1 MIAPPVSIDVAR
13 IKRDFPLL
21 ARTVREGKEL
31 VYLDSGAT
39 SQKPYQVL
47 DAERSFYET
56 SYAAVHRGA
65 HALAEEATIHY
76 EHAREAI
83 AGFVGAAPSNL
94 VFTKNATE
102 ALNLC
107 SYAFSNATAL
117 SRQGHDGRRID
128 PRFILEPGDTIV
140 ITEMEHHANLVP
152 WQELCAKT
160 GATLRWFSVDD
171 EGRLD
176 MSNLDTLIDSTTK
189 VVSVVHQ
196 SNILGTVNPVQAI
209 MDRAHEV
216 GAVGIV
222 DGCQSVPH
230 MPVDI
235 AEVGADLLMWSGHKM
250 LGPTG
255 IGCLYGTT
263 EILEAMPP
271 FLTGGSMIEMV
282 SIESSTFAPAPQ
294 KFEAGTPM
302 VAQAVGLAA
311 AVRYLQDIGMQ
322 QVAEHEAALTA
333 HSLAALSAVPGVRII
348 GPSTPVDRGSTI
360 SFVVDGL
367 HPHDVGQVLDNLGIA
382 VRVGHHCAWPTCR
395 RFGIPA
401 TTRISPYIYNDESD
415 IDRAVDGI
423 IAAQEFF
430 GVSS

>member
-1 MIAPPVSIDVAR
+1 MRFDVAR
-13 IKRDFPLL
+13 IKKDFPLL
-21 ARTVREGKEL
+21 ARTVRDGREL
-31 VYLDSGAT
+31 IYLDSGAT

-76 EHAREAI
+76 EQAREAI
-83 AGFVGAAPSNL
+83 AGFVGAAPSNI

-107 SYAFSNATAL
+107 SYAFSNASAL
-117 SRQGHDGRRID
+117 ARQGAGGRSID
-128 PRFILEPGDTIV
+128 PRFIIGPGDSIV
-140 ITEMEHHANLVP
+140 ISEMEHHANLVP
-152 WQELCAKT
+152 WQEVCAKT
-160 GATLRWFSVDD
+160 GASLRWFSVDD

-196 SNILGTVNPVQAI
+196 SNILGTVNPVRAI

-282 SIESSTFAPAPQ
+282 SIEASTFAPAPQ

-302 VAQAVGLAA
+302 VAQAVGLGA
-311 AVRYLQDIGMQ
+311 AVRYLDDIGME
-322 QVAEHEAALTA
+322 QVAEHEAGLTA
-333 HSLAALSAVPGVRII
+333 HSLAALSAIPGVRII
-348 GPSTPVDRGSTI
+348 GPSTSADRGSTI

-415 IDRAVDGI
+415 IDKAVTGI

-430 GVSS
+430 GVAP

>member
-1 MIAPPVSIDVAR
+1 
-13 IKRDFPLL
+13 
-21 ARTVREGKEL
+21 
-31 VYLDSGAT
+31 
-39 SQKPYQVL
+39 
-47 DAERSFYET
+47 
-56 SYAAVHRGA
+56 
-65 HALAEEATIHY
+65 
-76 EHAREAI
+76 
-83 AGFVGAAPSNL
+83 
-94 VFTKNATE
+94 
-102 ALNLC
+102 
-107 SYAFSNATAL
+107 
-117 SRQGHDGRRID
+117 
-128 PRFILEPGDTIV
+128 
-140 ITEMEHHANLVP
+140 VP

-176 MSNLDTLIDSTTK
+176 LSNMDALIDATTK

-196 SNILGTVNPVQAI
+196 SNILGTVNPVRAI

-216 GAVGIV
+216 GAIGIV

-230 MPVDI
+230 MPVDV
-235 AEVGADLLMWSGHKM
+235 ADVGADLLMWSGHKM

-255 IGCLYGTT
+255 IGCLYGTS
-263 EILEAMPP
+263 EILDAMPP

-282 SIESSTFAPAPQ
+282 SIETSTFAPAPQ

-311 AVRYLQDIGMQ
+311 AVRYLEEIGMDA
-322 QVAEHEAALTA
+322 VAEHEAALTA
-333 HSLAALSAVPGVRII
+333 HSLAALTAIPGVRII
-348 GPSTPVDRGSTI
+348 GPSTTVERGSTI

-415 IDRAVDGI
+415 IDRAAAGI

-430 GVSS
+430 GVAP

>member
-1 MIAPPVSIDVAR
+1 MSIDVAR
-13 IKRDFPLL
+13 IKKDFPLL
-21 ARTVREGKEL
+21 ARTVRDGREL
-31 VYLDSGAT
+31 IYLDSGAT

-76 EHAREAI
+76 EQAREAI
-83 AGFVGAAPSNL
+83 AGFVGAAPSNI

-117 SRQGHDGRRID
+117 SRQGSKDRSID
-128 PRFILEPGDTIV
+128 PRFILGPGDSIV
-140 ITEMEHHANLVP
+140 ISEMEHHANLVP

-196 SNILGTVNPVQAI
+196 SNILGTVNPVRAI

-282 SIESSTFAPAPQ
+282 SIEASTFAPAPQ

-302 VAQAVGLAA
+302 VAQAVGLGA
-311 AVRYLQDIGMQ
+311 AVRYLEDIGMER
-322 QVAEHEAALTA
+322 VAEHEAALTA
-333 HSLAALSAVPGVRII
+333 HSLAALSDIPGVRII
-348 GPSTPVDRGSTI
+348 GPSTSSDRGSTI

-415 IDRAVDGI
+415 IDKAVTGI

-430 GVSS
+430 GVAP